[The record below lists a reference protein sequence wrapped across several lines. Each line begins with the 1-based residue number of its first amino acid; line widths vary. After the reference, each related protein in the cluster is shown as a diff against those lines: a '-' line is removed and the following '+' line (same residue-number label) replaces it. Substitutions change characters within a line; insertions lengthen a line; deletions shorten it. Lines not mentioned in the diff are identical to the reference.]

1 MNTYLDRLTI
11 IHFHYV
17 EIKTV
22 YPFARG
28 EEIAPFLIE
37 TSTNVHKYLKDD
49 AEIKME
55 VKHAII
61 SRLISLEIALLSLS
75 SVSLSFRM
83 DTDWYRVAKRLNQ
96 FVIHYIYK
104 SRWGIVL

>member
-11 IHFHYV
+11 IHFDYV

-28 EEIAPFLIE
+28 EEIAPFLVE
-37 TSTNVHKYLKDD
+37 TSTNVHKYLRDD

-61 SRLISLEIALLSLS
+61 SRLISLFSLS
-75 SVSLSFRM
+75 SVSLSFS
-83 DTDWYRVAKRLNQ
+83 DGHWLV
-96 FVIHYIYK
+96 
-104 SRWGIVL
+104 